1 MATVLNSI
9 QEISIRILI
18 QLFILDGEEKNSDY
32 ISSMDYLSL
41 YSKTFNIGEYDLHGQ
56 KPYRLGELSSRLN
69 LGKDS
74 LKSLVAMGLCSVR
87 CTTDGFV
94 YSINESG
101 KKVVENLN
109 SAYVNKYINL
119 AIDAQEYFKNNNDV
133 EVLKYINGISRSER
147 R

>member
-1 MATVLNSI
+1 MTTLLNSI

-18 QLFILDGEEKNSDY
+18 QLFILDGEEKTSDY

-41 YSKTFNIGEYDLHGQ
+41 YSKTFKLNEYDLHGK
-56 KPYRLGELSSRLN
+56 KPYRLGELSSRLS

-74 LKSLVAMGLCSVR
+74 LKSLVKMGLCSVR
-87 CTTDGFV
+87 HTNDGFV
-94 YSINESG
+94 YSISESG
-101 KKVVENLN
+101 KKVVRTLN
-109 SAYVNKYINL
+109 SSYVDEYINF
-119 AIDAQEYFKNNNDV
+119 AIDAQEYFKNHTEI